1 MRSESAILPTTP
13 FDLGVD
19 AAHRFVTVQ
28 RRESCSSPT
37 GDEGRL
43 GMTAFLI
50 LLLVVILFGAGFAL
64 KLLWYVAIAALLLW
78 FIGFIAHGPERR
90 WYRW

>member
-1 MRSESAILPTTP
+1 MA
-13 FDLGVD
+13 
-19 AAHRFVTVQ
+19 
-28 RRESCSSPT
+28 RRESSLYQRD
-37 GDEGRL
+37 DEGRL

-64 KLLWYVAIAALLLW
+64 KILWYVAIAALILW

>member
-1 MRSESAILPTTP
+1 
-13 FDLGVD
+13 
-19 AAHRFVTVQ
+19 
-28 RRESCSSPT
+28 
-37 GDEGRL
+37 
-43 GMTAFLI
+43 MTALLI

-64 KLLWYVAIAALLLW
+64 KVLWYVAIAALILW